1 MIRILVL
8 LVAALLATA
17 CSPPARLR
25 VLVHLPQSQQENF
38 RNRVLKPFEKKH
50 GVVVEMKAYDD
61 PTALPDLLASSRD
74 TFDLVNPPL
83 EMTRPLAARDLVA
96 TLEEFVPAKVLADV
110 RREFFLMDLPNRPGR
125 TCFLPRFLETPVL
138 IYLKSQVAEAVM
150 YWEIRKDEIDRALA
164 RYNGHG
170 LPTGYALEKDP
181 SKWDTYDLFVA
192 GYYWSQKEV
201 QGQRRGRMSLGPQD
215 GPGLAAGLMDKGF
228 QAGAGPDGVLRMGDA
243 PIVDMFQW
251 QSVLIREGVVNPGLV
266 RNAWG
271 TDRILSGFR
280 SGEIHLAVGTQTDAF
295 ALHGNGTRELP
306 GLLRNPE
313 DMGIAPMPKGV
324 SLQLDARGLP
334 AREGGRSVA
343 TRTWWWAVTRESPD
357 KALAFKLARH
367 LGGTRS
373 QIEEGT
379 VFGAM
384 PARHDLLG
392 ELDLVFGGGWTSEV
406 FQVASHQI
414 VENRFTVPPLIE
426 EYPEVARNYAA
437 AYREICLPGPGQK
450 TALEDVRR
458 ALEERFVP
466 QQRRILGG
474 RYPGGA
480 ISSANVG
487 NPARLAD

>member
-1 MIRILVL
+1 MIRILPF

-25 VLVHLPQSQQENF
+25 VLAHMPPSQQENF

-50 GVVVEMKAYDD
+50 GVIVEIRAYED
-61 PTALPDLLASSRD
+61 PTELPALLSASGD
-74 TFDLVNPPL
+74 TFDVVNPPL

-96 TLEEFVPAKVLADV
+96 PLEEFVPARDIADA

-125 TCFLPRFLETPVL
+125 TCYLPRFLETPVL
-138 IYLKSQVAEAVM
+138 IYLKSQVAEAAL
-150 YWEIRKDEIDRALA
+150 YWEIRKDEINRALA
-164 RYNGHG
+164 RHNGRG

-181 SKWDTYDLFVA
+181 SKWDAFDLFVA

-201 QGQRRGRMSLGPQD
+201 QGQRRGRLALGPQD
-215 GPGLAAGLMDKGF
+215 GPGLAAGLLDGGF

-243 PIVDMFQW
+243 PVVDMFQW
-251 QSVLIREGVVNPGLV
+251 RSVLIREGVVNPGLV

-271 TDRILSGFR
+271 TERIRSGFR
-280 SGEIHLAVGTQTDAF
+280 SGEIFLAVGTQADAF

-313 DMGIAPMPKGV
+313 DMGLAPMPKGA
-324 SLQLDARGLP
+324 SLQLDGRGLP
-334 AREGGRSVA
+334 AREGGRSVG
-343 TRTWWWAVTRESPD
+343 TRSWWWAVTREAPD

-367 LGGTRS
+367 LGATRS

-379 VFGAM
+379 AFGAM

-392 ELDLVFGGGWTSEV
+392 ELGLVFGGGWTSEV

-414 VENRFTVPPLIE
+414 VENRYTTLPLIE

-437 AYREICLPGPGQK
+437 AYREICLPGPGQR

-474 RYPGGA
+474 KYPGGA
-480 ISSANVG
+480 LSSAG
-487 NPARLAD
+487 GGDPARRAD